1 MVKSVIWMTSWE
13 ENLLEGNVSLTV
25 ALKVSSIQKP
35 EYIPNKKSGLYIQHP
50 IDNELLNKSLW
61 KL

>member
-1 MVKSVIWMTSWE
+1 MTSWE

-61 KL
+61 RL